1 MKSSRSAIEHFD
13 AYLKRRNYAAHTRAN
28 YRLDLTLFF
37 ADKNAPPASVTHRDI
52 EQFIERHYTHDLAP
66 TTMNRR
72 LYALKHFF
80 DFLLEERLVFGNP
93 VKASHFARLGR
104 PLPKPLSQ
112 EQVQALF
119 AQMRHPLERALF
131 GVMLRGGLRVSE
143 MVKLKRSHIDW
154 EQRAVLIEQGKGR
167 KDRVVYLS
175 ADAMEALQACLA
187 IRPKGAPGDTV
198 FWNRKRPL
206 SPLSV
211 NAVQKQMQRLAKAA
225 GIEASCHQ
233 LRHTFASSLLENGA
247 DLVSVKELL
256 GHAKVG
262 TSERYARVSNQR
274 VKQEYQRTMRRVMQT
289 VKV

>member
-1 MKSSRSAIEHFD
+1 LL
-13 AYLKRRNYAAHTRAN
+13 LK
-28 YRLDLTLFF
+28 
-37 ADKNAPPASVTHRDI
+37 P
-52 EQFIERHYTHDLAP
+52 Q
-66 TTMNRR
+66 
-72 LYALKHFF
+72 
-80 DFLLEERLVFGNP
+80 ERLVFGNP

-119 AQMRHPLERALF
+119 TQMRHPLERALF

-143 MVKLKRSHIDW
+143 VVKLKRSHIDW

-167 KDRVVYLS
+167 KDRLVYLCT
-175 ADAMEALQACLA
+175 DALEALQACLQV
-187 IRPKGAPGDTV
+187 RPKGVPDDTV

-233 LRHTFASSLLENGA
+233 LRHTFASTLLENGA
-247 DLVSVKELL
+247 ELISVKELL

-274 VKQEYQRTMRRVMQT
+274 VKQEYQRTMRKVMQT